1 METVGIICEY
11 NPFHNGHLYHINE
24 VKKRYPNATI
34 VLIMSGNFTQRGHIS
49 ILNKWDKTK
58 IALYYGVDLVIELPF
73 VFATQSADIFA
84 KGSIALL
91 KALHVDKL
99 VFGSE
104 SDAVENLIKLA
115 NIQLYNTQYDILVKQ
130 YLDTGINYPSA
141 MSKALFDVTGKTIT
155 APNDLLGLSYVK
167 EIIRQGAN
175 IEAITIERTNQFHD
189 IALTSNIVSASA
201 IRNAL
206 KEQKEIDQYIPE
218 KTQEYLK
225 TQAIHEDYFPLIQ
238 YKIITEPNTLS
249 QIQTVDEGLQTRLI
263 EQLSDSY
270 SLEDFIKRVKTKRY
284 TYNKLMRMSC
294 HLLCN
299 FTKEEAKRNTEIR
312 YIRVLGMSKLGQL
325 YLNQQKKQIALPI
338 ITACNQIKDEMLDI
352 EYRTS
357 CIYSMIQKQDTRKQE
372 FSKKPIRKENE

>member
-24 VKKRYPNATI
+24 VKKRYPNAI
-34 VLIMSGNFTQRGHIS
+34 IILIMSGNFTQRGHIS

-91 KALHVDKL
+91 KALQVKKL

-104 SDAVENLIKLA
+104 SDAIENLIELA
-115 NIQLYNTQYDILVKQ
+115 NIQLHNSRYDILVKQ

-141 MSKALFDVTGKTIT
+141 MSKALLDITGKTIT

-167 EIIRQGAN
+167 EIIRQKAN
-175 IEAITIERTNQFHD
+175 IEPITIERTNQFHD
-189 IALTSNIVSASA
+189 ITLNSNIVSASA

-206 KEQKEIDQYIPE
+206 KEQKVIDQYVPK

-225 TQAIHEDYFPLIQ
+225 TGLINKDYFPFIQ

-249 QIQTVDEGLQTRLI
+249 QIQTVDEGLHARLI
-263 EQLSDSY
+263 EKITNTK
-270 SLEDFIKRVKTKRY
+270 SLEDFIKKVKTKRY

-294 HLLCN
+294 HILCH
-299 FTKEEAKRNTEIR
+299 FTKEEAKRNTEVR
-312 YIRVLGMSKLGQL
+312 YIRILGMSKLGQF
-325 YLNQQKKQIALPI
+325 YLNQYKKQINLPI
-338 ITACNQIKDEMLDI
+338 ITACNQIKDEMLEI

-357 CIYSMIQKQDTRKQE
+357 CIYSMIQEQDISKQE